1 MEPEREAGDAP
12 VSLVVLDIT
21 GMLARLT
28 GITGWTEFQGPSSRC
43 GLDYWFNGS
52 APAGDEDEAEAG
64 EDRAAP
70 VALEAYVN
78 VDQSRLLLSVCPKDE
93 AHEDPEGTYR
103 WRVEADLADPEDPYA
118 ALVSEAVGTGSDG

>member
-1 MEPEREAGDAP
+1 MESERETGQAL
-12 VSLVVLDIT
+12 VSLMVLDIA

-43 GLDYWFNGS
+43 GLDYWFKGS
-52 APAGDEDEAEAG
+52 VPARDEDQVG
-64 EDRAAP
+64 EDRPGP

-78 VDQSRLLLSVCPKDE
+78 VDQSRLLLSVYPKDE
-93 AHEDPEGTYR
+93 AHEDPEGTYE

-118 ALVSEAVGTGSDG
+118 AFVREEVGTGSDS

>member
-1 MEPEREAGDAP
+1 MEPERELGEAP
-12 VSLVVLDIT
+12 VSLVVFDIA

-28 GITGWTEFQGPSSRC
+28 DFTGWTEFQGPSSRC

-52 APAGDEDEAEAG
+52 APAGDEDEAG
-64 EDRAAP
+64 EDRAGP

-78 VDQSRLLLSVCPKDE
+78 VDQSRLLLSVYPKDE
-93 AHEDPEGTYR
+93 AHEDPEGTYE

-118 ALVSEAVGTGSDG
+118 AFVREGVGTGSDG

>member
-1 MEPEREAGDAP
+1 MEPERETGEAF
-12 VSLVVLDIT
+12 VSLVVFDIA

-28 GITGWTEFQGPSSRC
+28 RITGWTEFQGPSSRC

-52 APAGDEDEAEAG
+52 VPARDEDQAG
-64 EDRAAP
+64 EDRPGP

-78 VDQSRLLLSVCPKDE
+78 VDQSRLLLSVYPEDE
-93 AHEDPEGTYR
+93 AHEDPESTYM

-118 ALVSEAVGTGSDG
+118 SFVTEGVGTGSNG

>member
-1 MEPEREAGDAP
+1 MEPEHETGEAL
-12 VSLVVLDIT
+12 VSLVMFDIT

-43 GLDYWFNGS
+43 GLDYWFNGF
-52 APAGDEDEAEAG
+52 APAREEDEAG
-64 EDRAAP
+64 EDRPGP

-78 VDQSRLLLSVCPKDE
+78 VDQSGLLLSVYPKDG
-93 AHEDPEGTYR
+93 AHEDPEGTYE

-118 ALVSEAVGTGSDG
+118 AFVREGVGTGSDG